1 MFSEIFQRQRIIST
15 INEPFRYSL
24 ILQNTELTI
33 DIILQL
39 MVITIQ
45 MIRRNIHQHSDIGLE
60 IIHAVKLEATQLY
73 YIPVTIFRCNS
84 QRKALPNITG
94 QPHILIG
101 LSQHFVS
108 EGRGGRLAI
117 AAGNTDCFRSIQ
129 IAASKLDL

>member
-1 MFSEIFQRQRIIST
+1 
-15 INEPFRYSL
+15 
-24 ILQNTELTI
+24 
-33 DIILQL
+33 

-45 MIRRNIHQHSDIGLE
+45 VIRCNIHQHSDIGLE
-60 IIHAVKLEATQLY
+60 IIHAVKLETAQLY

-94 QPHILIG
+94 QPHIHIG
-101 LSQHFVS
+101 LPQHFVS

-129 IAASKLDL
+129 ITTCKLNLRNNRNTLGAQCFDNRCRFGNTRAFDHLIRSKD